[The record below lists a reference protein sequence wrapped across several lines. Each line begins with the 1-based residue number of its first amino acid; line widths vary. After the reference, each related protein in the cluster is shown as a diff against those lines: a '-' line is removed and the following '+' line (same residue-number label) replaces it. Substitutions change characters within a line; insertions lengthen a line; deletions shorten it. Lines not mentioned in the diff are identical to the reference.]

1 MKKILFAALFLM
13 SFNSNAWL
21 EPFSPYGMMP
31 IPYGGYG
38 YGMGYGGYMYP
49 PLQVPSFNY
58 QTTVIQQP
66 APIIVQQQPQVIYR
80 ESPPQVIYKEV
91 CNEECERLRKYFGKK

>member
-1 MKKILFAALFLM
+1 MKKILFAALFLL
-13 SFNSNAWL
+13 SFNSNAWYG
-21 EPFSPYGMMP
+21 SYGPYGMMP
-31 IPYGGYG
+31 YGMYGGYG
-38 YGMGYGGYMYP
+38 YGMGYMYP

>member
-1 MKKILFAALFLM
+1 MKKFLFAALLLT
-13 SFNSNAWL
+13 SLSSNAWL

-31 IPYGGYG
+31 YGMYGG
-38 YGMGYGGYMYP
+38 YGMGYMPFIPG
-49 PLQVPSFNY
+49 PSFNY

-80 ESPPQVIYKEV
+80 ESPPEIIYRDV

>member
-1 MKKILFAALFLM
+1 MKKILFAVLFLM
-13 SFNSNAWL
+13 SSSSNAWL
-21 EPFSPYGMMP
+21 TPYSPYGMMP
-31 IPYGGYG
+31 MPYGGYG
-38 YGMGYGGYMYP
+38 YGMGYMPFIPG
-49 PLQVPSFNY
+49 PSFNY

-80 ESPPQVIYKEV
+80 ESPPDIIYRDV